1 MERPYVY
8 QALTPPHS
16 IRLLRLLPDTNGD
29 GPLHGSL
36 FECNIEEF
44 YGHPNA
50 YEALSYVWGDPKLSH
65 SISIDGFKLPI
76 TANLHTAL
84 ANLRSPYIERL
95 LWVDAMCIDQTNDRE
110 KEWQI
115 GLMYQIYACASCVVV
130 WLGEHEDGSEHI
142 HEDLLFIRTKEP
154 AHDQVQSL
162 LSDRIIRFFQ
172 RAWFRRIWVRSGP
185 LFHPVMKMLLN
196 DLGTARSRRG
206 STCPDTLGKFYN
218 GWLCL

>member
-8 QALTPPHS
+8 QALTPPRS
-16 IRLLRLLPDTNGD
+16 IRLLRLLPDTNVD

-65 SISIDGFKLPI
+65 SISIDEFKLPI

-130 WLGEHEDGSEHI
+130 WLGEHEDESEHI
-142 HEDLLFIRTKEP
+142 CEDLLFIRQKK
-154 AHDQVQSL
+154 ANLYQVRAFP
-162 LSDRIIRFFQ
+162 SDRIIKFFQ
-172 RAWFRRIWVRSGP
+172 RAWFRRVWVSGEP
-185 LFHPVMKMLLN
+185 LFYAFIERSLN
-196 DLGTARSRRG
+196 DLGPARSRRG
-206 STCPDTLGKFYN
+206 STHPDTMG
-218 GWLCL
+218 